1 MPLQGE
7 KLTQAIER
15 ELMLMLASGYDEA
28 PITPAALHKRLIAKT
43 IIKGKLSSLSSRRPL
58 IDRYANLQM
67 ERAGL
72 KSSRDKKNARQGRT
86 RAGYK
91 QRYEESQVE
100 IQALKSKLDGNI
112 STIIDLVRFIES
124 TSPIPVERLLAP
136 YLLEAYVESCAAVP
150 KKSEP

>member
-1 MPLQGE
+1 MSLQGE

-15 ELMLMLASGYDEA
+15 ELMLMLASGYEEA
-28 PITPAALHKRLIAKT
+28 LITPAALHKRLVAKT

-72 KSSRDKKNARQGRT
+72 KSSREKNKEKRGRT

-91 QRYEESQVE
+91 QRYEDRQAE
-100 IQALKSKLDGNI
+100 IKALKSKLDGNM
-112 STIIDLVRFIES
+112 STIIDLVRHIES
-124 TSPIPVERLLAP
+124 ASPVPVEKLLAP
-136 YLLEAYVESCAAVP
+136 HLLEAYVERSGAGS
-150 KKSEP
+150 KEE